1 MALIKVLD
9 SLIASKIAAGEV
21 VERPA
26 SVVKELIE
34 NSIDARASS
43 ITVVVAEGGKRLIKV
58 TDDGDGMSR
67 EDASLA
73 FCRHATSKIS
83 TEDDLWAIRTMG
95 FRGEALSSISA
106 VARVRLLTRRR
117 QETIGTSVVIEGSIM
132 PEVSDEGCAEGTT
145 IEVADLFFNTPA
157 RLKFLRSTASEFGK
171 IADVFRKAALSHPQ
185 TRFRL
190 IHGTT
195 RVIDSPAGDLRGR
208 ISDMFGTEASRETIE
223 VRTPHVNGFIGSHN
237 FTCATSKN
245 LFISVNKRPV
255 TDRGINRAIIDG
267 YGQIIDHGKY
277 PFAVLDL
284 QIPCEDVDINIHPA
298 KSEVRFKSQRSVY
311 EVFRSSVASALSMP
325 GRPHLSAQMRA
336 TRDTGYESQDAAGRS
351 AGETTSV
358 YGLTYR
364 AGDTGRSSS
373 IQRDRNL
380 FQPSLGASGAIHIKG
395 QDERTSDKA
404 VQNPEF
410 LSLEPCGQL
419 WGEFLIAQMSASDKA
434 DGTFYLI
441 DQHGAAERIAFE
453 QLKKEYLG
461 GRGLSGQMLLI
472 PERLET
478 GPDESAAL
486 TEAGDLLKRLGFEI
500 VEFGPGRL
508 GGETFLIKAV
518 PEILGNST
526 SSALLKDLAEEM
538 ASAGGSA
545 ILEEKI
551 ESILMRIACH
561 SVIRGPRPLAPEEAR
576 SLLRALAFTDFA
588 GHCPHGRPVVK
599 RFSRREVEAFF
610 KR

>member
-58 TDDGDGMSR
+58 SDDGEGMSR

-95 FRGEALSSISA
+95 FRGEALSSISS

-117 QETIGTSVVIEGSIM
+117 QETSGTCVVIEGSIM

-171 IADVFRKAALSHPQ
+171 IADIFRKAALSHPQ

-190 IHGTT
+190 IHGAT

-208 ISDMFGTEASRETIE
+208 ISDMFGTEASREIIE
-223 VRTPHVNGFIGSHN
+223 VRTPYVNGFIGSHN
-237 FTCATSKN
+237 FTSATSKN

-255 TDRGINRAIIDG
+255 GDRGINRAIIDG

-284 QIPCEDVDINIHPA
+284 TIPCEDVDINIHPA

-311 EVFRSSVASALSMP
+311 EVFRSSVASALSVP
-325 GRPHLSAQMRA
+325 GRPPLSAPIGA
-336 TRDTGYESQDAAGRS
+336 TRDTGYEAQNAAVRS
-351 AGETTSV
+351 TGETTSV
-358 YGLTYR
+358 YGLTDR
-364 AGDTGRSSS
+364 AGDTGRTSV
-373 IQRDRNL
+373 IHGDRNL
-380 FQPSLGASGAIHIKG
+380 FQPSFGASGAVCGKG
-395 QDERTSDKA
+395 QDADRA
-404 VQNPEF
+404 IQNPEF

-419 WGEFLIAQMSASDKA
+419 WGEFLIAQSNASDKA

-453 QLKKEYLG
+453 RLKKEYLG
-461 GRGLSGQMLLI
+461 SKGLSGQMLLI

-486 TEAGDLLKRLGFEI
+486 KEAGDLLKRLGFD
-500 VEFGPGRL
+500 VMEFGPGRL

-518 PEILGNST
+518 PEILGNK
-526 SSALLKDLAEEM
+526 SSSQLLKDLAEEM
-538 ASAGGSA
+538 ATAGGSA

-561 SVIRGPRPLAPEEAR
+561 SVIRGARPLTTDEAR